1 MMSKRVLLIED
12 FPVIQNLYGEA
23 LGNHGFHVDIA
34 ADGAIALEK
43 VKETNYDFILVD
55 LLLPNVN
62 GIEFLEQFTDRPENT
77 KVMVL
82 SDFNEQKTADR
93 ARELNID
100 AYLIKAENTPSQL
113 IDRLNKLSQK

>member
-1 MMSKRVLLIED
+1 
-12 FPVIQNLYGEA
+12 
-23 LGNHGFHVDIA
+23 
-34 ADGAIALEK
+34 
-43 VKETNYDFILVD
+43 
-55 LLLPNVN
+55 
-62 GIEFLEQFTDRPENT
+62 
-77 KVMVL
+77 MVL